1 MNIRQLEAFRAVML
15 AGSTIGA
22 SNLLQLSQSVVSRY
36 VLALEASFQMTL
48 FDRTS
53 GRLVPTR
60 EAEMIYAEIEKAF
73 NQFEKIEE
81 VAREIRNADRGSIN
95 IVSLPMLGLGFI
107 PDVMNEFNINH
118 PNSKVM
124 LKLQLSPKVQEMT
137 ASQSIDLGFVE
148 YSFQSPSL
156 DSPGVVSEEFCN
168 VPYLLGVPAGH
179 TLAARETA
187 TAADLR
193 GERFI
198 ALTSDS
204 TARIQ
209 IERIFS
215 TLDISR
221 DYSLETQ
228 IMAVAAKLI
237 SNCLCIGLV
246 DPFTAWDVR
255 DRGIVTLRFEPTI
268 YLRIG
273 LLYPAHRALT
283 RISSEFLQS
292 TKSQRNKI
300 FEAIYPSG
308 YA

>member
-22 SNLLQLSQSVVSRY
+22 SNLLQISQSVVSRS
-36 VLALEASFQMTL
+36 VLALEASLQMTL

-60 EAEMIYAEIEKAF
+60 EAQMIYAEIEKAF
-73 NQFEKIEE
+73 NQFEKVEE

-95 IVSLPMLGLGFI
+95 IVSLPMLGLGFL
-107 PDVMNEFNINH
+107 PDAMNEFNGNH
-118 PNSKVM
+118 PYSKVT

-137 ASQSIDLGFVE
+137 ASQSVDFGFAE
-148 YSFQSPSL
+148 YSYQSPSL
-156 DSPGVVSEEFCN
+156 DAPGVVSEEFCN
-168 VPYLLGVPAGH
+168 VPYLLGLPVGH
-179 TLAARETA
+179 PLASRLSANA
-187 TAADLR
+187 TDLH

-237 SNCLCIGLV
+237 SNGLCIGLV
-246 DPFTAWDVR
+246 DPFTAWDFR

>member
-22 SNLLQLSQSVVSRY
+22 SNLLQLSQSVVSRS

-73 NQFEKIEE
+73 NQFEKVEE

-107 PDVMNEFNINH
+107 PDVMNDFNINH

-137 ASQSIDLGFVE
+137 ASQSIDLGFAE

-179 TLAARETA
+179 PLAARESA

-215 TLDISR
+215 TLEISR

-237 SNCLCIGLV
+237 SNGLCIGLV
-246 DPFTAWDVR
+246 DPFTAWDFR
-255 DRGIVTLRFEPTI
+255 DRGIVALRFEPTI

-292 TKSQRNKI
+292 TKSQRNRI
-300 FEAIYPSG
+300 FEAIYPTG